1 MHSELKSHL
10 SCKDFVIDNVLR
22 PDRIRVTPVKVK
34 LLQFILVAQRSSIHI
49 CWRKF
54 QQNIVRSRPYSSA
67 YLLLK
72 FRYIICIAYV

>member
-49 CWRKF
+49 C
-54 QQNIVRSRPYSSA
+54 
-67 YLLLK
+67 
-72 FRYIICIAYV
+72 